1 MPKGN
6 YRIEPLRERKLRAQV
21 RDLEERL
28 AALSADPSAKREIAH
43 LKGVIASLE
52 ETVARLES
60 EAIDQHARYTRLK
73 ERLGEAQSRSREAQA
88 AQKAAEHAAKD
99 ARKAIGA
106 LQKRVD
112 DAAAGRLR
120 LLEENRAQAARIGEL
135 EAELARKQALIEHLN
150 ARLSRGPEN
159 SSVPPS
165 ADPNRKRIPNSRT
178 RSGRKPG
185 GQLGHRGHG
194 RKSRFPDAEVILEPE
209 NTCCPRCGCETCA
222 TGATRTHTVT
232 DIELITKTTAYI
244 SSERACPHC
253 GKTSWDAFPKGVEN
267 EANYGPGVK
276 SAIAY
281 LVGACNVSGANA
293 RDFLKQMSA
302 GEVDVSSGSVAN
314 FMAQFS
320 RLSEGDR
327 QAIFDAVATSP
338 VIGSDATF
346 TRAEGASSYVYV
358 FHAGDAAVFSA
369 NRTKG
374 HAAIKG
380 SPLEAAPDATLVHD
394 HDTSYYSYGAR
405 HGECN
410 VHILRYLKGVAE
422 NEPGQFW
429 AQEMTGLLCR
439 ANDAA
444 KAARKSGTKVDA
456 AYIADVER
464 AYKEILE
471 GAIEGYAHSGA
482 MRSKYPPEGVRLAR
496 RMRKYAKNH
505 LLFLHDTSVPF
516 DNNKSERLL
525 RQAKKKVKQSGGFRS
540 TENGEQPYCDFL
552 TVVETAKMRE
562 IPPMQAVRSV
572 FEGEGGLFEQ

>member
-28 AALSADPSAKREIAH
+28 AALSVDPCAKREIAH
-43 LKGVIASLE
+43 FEGVVASLE

-60 EAIDQHARYTRLK
+60 EAIDWHVRHARLK
-73 ERLGEAQSRSREAQA
+73 ERLGEAQSKNRESQA
-88 AQKAAEHAAKD
+88 ARKAAERAAKD
-99 ARKAIGA
+99 AQKTIEV
-106 LQKRVD
+106 LQKRVE
-112 DAAAGRLR
+112 DAAAGRAR
-120 LLEENRAQAARIGEL
+120 LLEENRAQVARIGEL
-135 EAELARKQALIEHLN
+135 EAELTRKQALIEHLN

-165 ADPNRKRIPNSRT
+165 AEPNRKRIPNSRT
-178 RSGRKPG
+178 KSNRKPG
-185 GQLGHRGHG
+185 GQPGHRGHE
-194 RKSRFPDAEVILEPE
+194 RKAQVPDVEYAIEPE
-209 NTCCPRCGCETCA
+209 VTCCPGCGCETHT

-232 DIELITKTTAYI
+232 DIVLTAETVAYV
-244 SSERACPHC
+244 SSQRACPRC
-253 GKTSWDAFPKGVEN
+253 GKTSWDSFPKGAEN

-276 SAIAY
+276 AAIAY

-293 RDFLKQMSA
+293 RDFLYQMSS
-302 GEVDVSSGSVAN
+302 GKVDVSAGSVAN
-314 FMAQFS
+314 FMRQFS
-320 RLSEGDR
+320 RLSEDDR
-327 QAIFDAVATSP
+327 RAIFDAVATSP

-358 FHAGDAAVFSA
+358 FHADDSAVFAA

-429 AQEMTGLLCR
+429 AQEVAGLLCR
-439 ANDAA
+439 ANEAA
-444 KAARKSGTKVDA
+444 KAARSRGEKVDA

-464 AYKEILE
+464 AYKEMLD
-471 GAIEGYAHSGA
+471 GAIEGYTRSGA
-482 MRSKYPPEGVRLAR
+482 VTSKYPPEGVRLAR
-496 RMRKYAKNH
+496 RMRKHAKNH
-505 LLFLHDTSVPF
+505 LLFLHDASVPF

-552 TVVETAKMRE
+552 TIVETAKMRS

>member
-28 AALSADPSAKREIAH
+28 AALSVDPSAKREIAH
-43 LKGVIASLE
+43 LEGVVASLE
-52 ETVARLES
+52 DTVARLES
-60 EAIDQHARYTRLK
+60 EAIDQHVRYARLK
-73 ERLGEAQSRSREAQA
+73 ERHSEAQSRSRDAQA

-99 ARKAIGA
+99 AQRAINV
-106 LQKRVD
+106 LQKRAD

-135 EAELARKQALIEHLN
+135 EAELARKQAFIEHLN

-159 SSVPPS
+159 SSIPPS
-165 ADPNRKRIPNSRT
+165 AEPNRKRIPNSRT
-178 RSGRKPG
+178 RSGRRPG
-185 GQLGHRGHG
+185 GQLGHRGHR
-194 RKSRFPDAEVILEPE
+194 RKGRFPDAEVILEPE

-281 LVGACNVSGANA
+281 LVGACNVSGTNA

-302 GEVDVSSGSVAN
+302 GEVDVSAGSVAN

-327 QAIFDAVATSP
+327 RAVFDAVATSP

-394 HDTSYYSYGAR
+394 HDTSY
-405 HGECN
+405 
-410 VHILRYLKGVAE
+410 
-422 NEPGQFW
+422 
-429 AQEMTGLLCR
+429 
-439 ANDAA
+439 
-444 KAARKSGTKVDA
+444 
-456 AYIADVER
+456 
-464 AYKEILE
+464 
-471 GAIEGYAHSGA
+471 
-482 MRSKYPPEGVRLAR
+482 
-496 RMRKYAKNH
+496 
-505 LLFLHDTSVPF
+505 
-516 DNNKSERLL
+516 
-525 RQAKKKVKQSGGFRS
+525 
-540 TENGEQPYCDFL
+540 
-552 TVVETAKMRE
+552 
-562 IPPMQAVRSV
+562 
-572 FEGEGGLFEQ
+572 

>member
-1 MPKGN
+1 MPEGN

-43 LKGVIASLE
+43 LEGAIASLE

-60 EAIDQHARYTRLK
+60 EAIDQRVRYTRLK

-99 ARKAIGA
+99 ARKTIGA
-106 LQKRVD
+106 LRKRVD

-165 ADPNRKRIPNSRT
+165 AEPNRKRIPNSRA

-185 GQLGHRGHG
+185 GQPGHRGHA
-194 RKSRFPDAEVILEPE
+194 RKPRFPDAEVAIEPE
-209 NTCCPRCGCETCA
+209 DASCPRCGCETHA

-232 DIELITKTTAYI
+232 DIEVATKTIAYV

-253 GKTSWDAFPKGVEN
+253 GKTSWGAEN

-276 SAIAY
+276 AAIAY

-293 RDFLKQMSA
+293 RDFLKQVSA
-302 GEVDVSSGSVAN
+302 GEVDVSAGSVAN

-327 QAIFDAVATSP
+327 RAIFDAVATSP

-346 TRAEGASSYVYV
+346 TRAEGKTSYVYV
-358 FHAGDAAVFSA
+358 FHADDAAVFSA

-394 HDTSYYSYGAR
+394 HDTSYYSYGAA
-405 HGECN
+405 HAECN

-429 AQEMTGLLCR
+429 AQEMTELLCH

-444 KAARKSGTKVDA
+444 KAARRSGAQVDA
-456 AYIADVER
+456 AYIADVEHR
-464 AYKEILE
+464 YKEILD
-471 GAIEGYAHSGA
+471 GAVEGYAHSGA

-496 RMRKYAKNH
+496 RMRKHAKNH

-540 TENGEQPYCDFL
+540 TENGQQPYCDFL
-552 TVVETAKMRE
+552 TVVESAKMRG

-572 FEGEGGLFEQ
+572 FEGEGGLLEQ